1 MFKRI
6 FSGLFKTEAERIE
19 DYLAQSVSLA
29 DLERRQKELQLRGFR
44 A

>member
-6 FSGLFKTEAERIE
+6 FKSLFKTEAERIE

>member
-1 MFKRI
+1 MLKRL
-6 FSGLFKTEAERIE
+6 FANLFKTDAERVE

-29 DLERRQKELQLRGFR
+29 DLERRQKELRLRGYN